1 MIGFLAFMAKIQ
13 FSDPNVSSSI
23 QAENAYSRF
32 LNRAFNQAVPELDSP
47 QRRSFTNV
55 FRNSNLEMAA
65 KLTEKSFAALMV
77 KVEESGLLALARHA
91 STISEFAK
99 HRLSS
104 VERAKRS
111 ALDSIKPERDLEW
124 LDELN
129 KVIQKLSLNPVTL
142 ATINVYFPSLVS
154 FFFDSIAAASDYSNN
169 GLGGGEEDTLNSL
182 QDFMDSLEKAFGRTV
197 DFDGKDIKDRLFQLA
212 ARYENTAKKMKKV
225 LDSSPYRPNIQPKSP
240 DIFHLRIGACNF
252 YVPPLSIDVNTF
264 FKGGSMTGGAIRQ
277 KSSPKFNSGYKE
289 TSIRMKLFFPNYEEI
304 WGISINDASKIS
316 LNDNYQIDFGI
327 DGSNEQKIDKFLSSL
342 RGLIAAFKYS
352 PFLPIRNAYLN
363 RVHGITAV
371 ALSSMSITTIPNF
384 PFALAVDI
392 ELMNFN
398 HKPFLPMINDF
409 NQAVHWGKYRQFMGR
424 AAGEMH
430 NYVNSSFLMKK
441 SDDKKEPGVKEPG
454 VKLSG
459 YKKDTLADRYPETG
473 FSAYEDE
480 KLTTNIISEW
490 TDGKNI
496 SFYIPAETQTKI
508 YLPDASNFRSEK
520 EKAFSEYGRDAWKGI
535 LGSLGITQRFSK

>member
-1 MIGFLAFMAKIQ
+1 MIGFLAFLNKIK
-13 FSDPNVSSSI
+13 FSNPNISSGI
-23 QAENAYSRF
+23 QAENMYSRL
-32 LNRAFNQAVPELDSP
+32 LNRAFVGYVPELDSP
-47 QRRSFTNV
+47 QRKSFTNV
-55 FRNSNLEMAA
+55 FRGSNLEMAA
-65 KLTEKSFAALMV
+65 KLTDKSSAALMV

-111 ALDSIKPERDLEW
+111 ALDSIKPERDLGW

-129 KVIQKLSLNPVTL
+129 AVIQKLSSNPVTL

-182 QDFMDSLEKAFGRTV
+182 EDFMDSLEKAFGRTV
-197 DFDGKDIKDRLFQLA
+197 DFEGKDIQDRIFQLA

-304 WGISINDASKIS
+304 WGISIDDASKIS

-352 PFLPIRNAYLN
+352 PFLPIRNDYLN

-430 NYVNSSFLMKK
+430 SYVNSSFLMKK
-441 SDDKKEPGVKEPG
+441 SDDKKEPGG
-454 VKLSG
+454 KLSEKLSE
-459 YKKDTLADRYPETG
+459 YEKNTPADRYPETG

-508 YLPDASNFRSEK
+508 YLPDASSFRSDK
-520 EKAFSEYGRDAWKGI
+520 EKAFSEYGREAWKGI